1 MKCECGADLLS
12 PTSYC
17 LSCGRVHALA
27 CGVYFG
33 KKAYFIAIGKNV
45 VETKSY
51 EIYDEEESLRNLFEI
66 LAERIHER
74 RVNTVY
80 VCGESNELVEFAF
93 ENLKRYSLS
102 DLKIYRT
109 EPMDLNDFVSNL
121 RNFVLKKEELKKVN
135 IPPEKKI
142 QGSHTTIIGGRV
154 GREYLYKVAMCEYV
168 KKIVPGVITGNT
180 TSGGGV
186 RFKVT
191 RCDEKG
197 NIRGILIDGSSVQE
211 IHIITTAKNK
221 EQGEIVLKILKGS
234 LSKNFN

>member
-1 MKCECGADLLS
+1 
-12 PTSYC
+12 
-17 LSCGRVHALA
+17 
-27 CGVYFG
+27 
-33 KKAYFIAIGKNV
+33 
-45 VETKSY
+45 
-51 EIYDEEESLRNLFEI
+51 
-66 LAERIHER
+66 
-74 RVNTVY
+74 
-80 VCGESNELVEFAF
+80 
-93 ENLKRYSLS
+93 
-102 DLKIYRT
+102 
-109 EPMDLNDFVSNL
+109 MDLSDFVSNL
-121 RNFVLKKEELKKVN
+121 RDFVLKKEELKKVN

-154 GREYLYKVAMCEYV
+154 GREYLYRVAMCEYV